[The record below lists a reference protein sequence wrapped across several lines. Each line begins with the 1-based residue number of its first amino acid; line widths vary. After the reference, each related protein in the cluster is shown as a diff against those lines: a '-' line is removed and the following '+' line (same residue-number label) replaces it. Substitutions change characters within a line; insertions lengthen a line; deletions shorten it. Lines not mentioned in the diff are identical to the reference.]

1 MDFTGILRDKY
12 NISLNEQQAE
22 AVSNIHGPAL
32 LLSVPGGG
40 KTTVIVSRV
49 ANMIL
54 NHNIDPGKILT
65 LTFSRASASDMKNR
79 FKSIFGNEI
88 ASDVQ
93 FSTIHSFCYSV
104 IDAYVRRAGKPFP
117 KVIEGNENEQSKA
130 YLLKKIYL
138 EVNNEY
144 INEDTLEDLSS
155 SISYVKNML
164 MDLNDIQ
171 ELETSIE
178 SFPEIYN
185 AYEKYK
191 REARLID
198 YDDMLTGT
206 YMLFKQNREMLN
218 IFRNKYH
225 YINVDESQD
234 TSFAQHELIKLLAGP
249 NNNIFMVGDED
260 QSIYGFRAAFPQ
272 ALLDF
277 DKTYTGARIML
288 MERNYRS
295 TECIVK
301 PANMFIKQNKDRY
314 DKNMF
319 TEKENGS
326 PVEFVNLKDRN
337 GQYAHVLNSV
347 RRLGNSAQCAVL
359 YRNNISAIPLVEFFD
374 RNGISFYLKET
385 NIHFFKHWMV
395 TDILSFIKLGLN
407 LGDTDSFTQIYY
419 KMNVFLSKEML
430 QYVLSNI
437 GEYRDIFDALMSYPG
452 INQGTRREL
461 VDIYKSIKRIPLL
474 RPFDAIEFIEREL
487 NYKLFIRKMCKEKG
501 YSQESLNQVM
511 DALKTI
517 SEKCKTYDGFFHRL
531 DHLQEVISNSNNNK
545 YGHSVILSTIHSS
558 KGLEFDNVF
567 IIDLIEGQFP
577 TAKSISNCQE
587 GDRRLMEEEVR
598 LFYVGM
604 TRARKHLEIITF
616 DTSNKRKVPASR
628 FVKQLL
634 KAQRSS
640 SFYKAPIG
648 HNKHKGFA
656 VQEDMA
662 GAMIEHIKFGAGQ
675 VLYVDEHKGTIKVK
689 FNGAGDKILAVNTC
703 IEEGLIKVLEE
714 SDSAHQA
721 MDSNPLNGY
730 SIDELRELALEIGNT
745 GKTRQLLTELFWHE
759 DYEVRRRACSAA
771 AKLKDSEITKSIVP
785 CLYAPEPQIRQ
796 YALKAVLKSK
806 CKDMVDHVKKAL
818 ENEDKD
824 YNVELCRKILDKL

>member
-1 MDFTGILRDKY
+1 MDFTSILRDKY
-12 NISLNEQQAE
+12 NIDLNEQQAE
-22 AVSNIHGPAL
+22 AVNNIHGPAL

-79 FKSIFGNEI
+79 FKKIFGNDI
-88 ASDVQ
+88 VSDVQ

-104 IDAYVRRAGKPFP
+104 IDAYVRGTGKPFP
-117 KVIEGNENEQSKA
+117 KVIEGSENEQSKA

-155 SISYVKNML
+155 TISYVKNML
-164 MDLNDIQ
+164 MDLKEIE
-171 ELETSIE
+171 ELETSME
-178 SFPEIYN
+178 NFPDIYN

-206 YMLFKQNREMLN
+206 YMLFKQNKEMLN

-234 TSFAQHELIKLLAGP
+234 TSFAQHELIKLMASP
-249 NNNIFMVGDED
+249 KNNIFMVGDED

-277 DKTYTGARIML
+277 DKTYTGAKIML

-301 PANMFIKQNKDRY
+301 PANMFIKQNRDRF

-319 TEKENGS
+319 TEKEKGNTI
-326 PVEFVNLKDRN
+326 EFVSLKDRN
-337 GQYAHVLNSV
+337 SQYDHILNSV
-347 RRLGNSAQCAVL
+347 KKFGNSSQCAVL

-374 RNGISFYLKET
+374 RNGVSFYLKET

-407 LGDTDSFTQIYY
+407 LLDTNSFTQIYY
-419 KMNVFLSKEML
+419 KMNVFLSKEMI

-452 INQGTRREL
+452 INQRTRREL
-461 VDIYKSIKRIPLL
+461 AEIYKDIKRMTALK
-474 RPFDAIEFIEREL
+474 PFDAIEFIEKDL

-517 SEKCKTYDGFFHRL
+517 SEKCKTYDDFFRRL
-531 DHLQEVISNSNNNK
+531 EHLQEVIGNSKNNR

-577 TAKSISNCQE
+577 TAKSISDCDE
-587 GDRRLMEEEVR
+587 GDRLLMEEEVR

-616 DTSNKRKVPASR
+616 DTSNKRKVPVSR

-634 KAQRSS
+634 KAQRTANFHKTS
-640 SFYKAPIG
+640 IG
-648 HNKHKGFA
+648 GNKLKKSG
-656 VQEDMA
+656 VPEDIA
-662 GAMIEHIKFGAGQ
+662 GAMVEHIKFGVGE
-675 VLYVDEHKGTIKVK
+675 VIYTDKHKGTMKVK
-689 FNGAGDKILAVNTC
+689 FHDVGDKILAVNTC

-714 SDSAHQA
+714 SRSTHQVIENNSLDA
-721 MDSNPLNGY
+721 Y
-730 SIDELRELALEIGNT
+730 SIEELRELALEIGNT

-771 AKLKDSEITKSIVP
+771 SKLKDSEVTKSIVP

-806 CKDMVDHVKKAL
+806 CKDMVHHVKKVL
-818 ENEDKD
+818 ENEDKY
-824 YNVELCRKILDKL
+824 YNIDLCQKILDKL